1 MISHLRIVPL
11 ELSEANVLVKELHRH
26 HFPVVGHRFSIGV
39 INANRNL
46 VEAAIVGRPIARL
59 AGYPRAV
66 LEVTRL
72 VTHGTPNAR
81 SMLYAAAAQAGKAM
95 GYQRIQTYILT
106 EEPGT
111 SLKAAGWVNE
121 GAAGGHPW
129 HHYEGNPRR
138 TDQPMGTKQRWSL
151 TLNQGN
157 DYERAQCGTAEP
169 MRLLL

>member
-11 ELSEANVLVKELHRH
+11 DVSEANALVKELHQH
-26 HFPVVGHRFSIGV
+26 HFPVVGHRFSVGV
-39 INANRNL
+39 INADRNL
-46 VEAAIVGRPIARL
+46 AGAAIVGRPVARL
-59 AGYPRAV
+59 TGSPRTV

-72 VTHGTPNAR
+72 VTDGTPNAC
-81 SMLYAAAAQAGKAM
+81 SILYAAAARAGKAM
-95 GYQRIQTYILT
+95 SYQRIQTYILG

-129 HHYEGNPRR
+129 HHYEAKPRR
-138 TDQPMGTKQRWSL
+138 TDQPMVTKQRWSL
-151 TLNQGN
+151 TLNEGN
-157 DYERAQCGTAEP
+157 DYQRAQCGATEP